1 MRGEDRAPALGAGS
15 IEAGPFWPQAVG
27 CLTRSIV
34 LNGSASDNPG
44 ATANPA
50 ITTLIPSAQHVIF
63 HNRCGRERMLSV
75 VLSRNHRNY
84 RTGIR
89 DGGGLK
95 HRIIVQRCDHE
106 LPWRPHEFCLR
117 PPSYGRRSERAHEPF
132 FS

>member
-1 MRGEDRAPALGAGS
+1 MSGRGARLAAMAGAAIAGMVALGAGS

-75 VLSRNHRNY
+75 LLSLNQRKY
-84 RTGIR
+84 GTGIR
-89 DGGGLK
+89 DGGGL
-95 HRIIVQRCDHE
+95 
-106 LPWRPHEFCLR
+106 
-117 PPSYGRRSERAHEPF
+117 SAAS
-132 FS
+132 